1 MKKYY
6 YKLSTVKIREFV
18 IKSHQYVY
26 TKAHSI
32 CAFVQL
38 HLCSTRVHEKQPETL
53 TEATNKSP
61 IFSLVSHSA
70 TRDDSAIWNM
80 VWH

>member
-1 MKKYY
+1 MVRDPVHLTKSARNTFYHCIIAMKKYY

-32 CAFVQL
+32 CTVAFVL
-38 HLCSTRVHEKQPETL
+38 HTCS
-53 TEATNKSP
+53 
-61 IFSLVSHSA
+61 
-70 TRDDSAIWNM
+70 
-80 VWH
+80 